1 MTGSLTCVV
10 RIFFQP
16 ESQGWRNAVIIL
28 ALQSFV
34 NNWALSVSSWKA
46 MVWYSNELR
55 TTVAKTFHL
64 FSLRYQKRIWERL
77 VATFVFYRWQLCRLH
92 SRSGHSLSFQLAFQ
106 DLQERKQW
114 DFYIVFK
121 AILPKFS
128 GYNPICRKTS
138 VGGSL
143 GDRTTWHHHHHHHHV
158 TNINHK
164 GLQGT
169 ANEYAGE
176 RRIYKDLI
184 SKNNNIG
191 ILNSA
196 KRILQ
201 YSLCRI

>member
-1 MTGSLTCVV
+1 MQKNKPKLFTEVTERKENALAKWHRFVTGSLTCVV

-46 MVWYSNELR
+46 MVWYSNEFR

-77 VATFVFYRWQLCRLH
+77 VATFVFYPWQLCRLH

-128 GYNPICRKTS
+128 GYNPILPKNIRWRKFRGPDNMAS
-138 VGGSL
+138 SSSSSSC
-143 GDRTTWHHHHHHHHV
+143 
-158 TNINHK
+158 
-164 GLQGT
+164 
-169 ANEYAGE
+169 
-176 RRIYKDLI
+176 YKH
-184 SKNNNIG
+184 
-191 ILNSA
+191 
-196 KRILQ
+196 
-201 YSLCRI
+201 